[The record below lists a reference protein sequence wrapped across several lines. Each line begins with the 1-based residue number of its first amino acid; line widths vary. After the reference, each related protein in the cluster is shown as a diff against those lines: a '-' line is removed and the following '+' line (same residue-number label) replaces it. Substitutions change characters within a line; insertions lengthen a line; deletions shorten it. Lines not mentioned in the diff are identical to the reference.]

1 MKTIVITSDKGGVEK
16 STWAA
21 LIIEWLNFNNVLVDL
36 VDADPIQTTRIWS
49 DNCASDGR
57 IVLLNTTSE
66 FRCWS
71 NLVTKSRYYH
81 CPIST
86 SLYRY
91 KNSSRLVSCYQFYI
105 TKKGN
110 VCFKSFSKKQMN
122 KKMVY
127 YL

>member
-1 MKTIVITSDKGGVEK
+1 M
-16 STWAA
+16 
-21 LIIEWLNFNNVLVDL
+21 LIQYKQHAYDLTTAPLMAELCCQTPPLNSGAGL
-36 VDADPIQTTRIWS
+36 
-49 DNCASDGR
+49 
-57 IVLLNTTSE
+57 
-66 FRCWS
+66 